1 MGYVVVMRTIK
12 VIITCKST
20 CIQGLTAIKIW
31 TMVRYVY
38 NTDALVVML
47 MVENWVYNEFTMYL
61 YVNFSDLTFA
71 QPYLSQPTVSHSKF
85 IAIPTL
91 PTVMNAPWCTEQ
103 MAKKDQHQFNNACA
117 SFVLSVH
124 KNHMVLT
131 VPSPCF
137 GSRMMG

>member
-61 YVNFSDLTFA
+61 YINLV
-71 QPYLSQPTVSHSKF
+71 
-85 IAIPTL
+85 I
-91 PTVMNAPWCTEQ
+91 
-103 MAKKDQHQFNNACA
+103 
-117 SFVLSVH
+117 
-124 KNHMVLT
+124 
-131 VPSPCF
+131 
-137 GSRMMG
+137 